1 MLSCASGPELLLLL
15 FSLSWSTLHLHQ
27 QNPKKQPWL
36 PTTWRRWPKPGTRNS
51 EDQVQA
57 RSGSFGCRWIP
68 KGIQSCWFEAV
79 ILAQCSG
86 LPLIE
91 RTRSKAQ
98 YYTAFSC
105 ISNCANRIFIG
116 TTNQAISNS
125 GLTKTPYKNPAVN
138 APRAPAKSEIPAT
151 NAKIASEDSPR
162 ISDAT
167 GKESEIVAAE
177 ENEEMAWRHYKRTVN
192 LWFLCQSTY
201 QILLS
206 WGNSVEGILWR
217 TLLSGW
223 NSATTIWK
231 FLWNLLTYSSP
242 TPGNAQKDVGDD
254 KGGNGSKVA
263 DKVDLK
269 KNVLSLEDQG
279 RASKRLAGSMQ
290 PHCCALDR
298 GKAELPP

>member
-1 MLSCASGPELLLLL
+1 MAPDNVAKMAKAWHEK
-15 FSLSWSTLHLHQ
+15 F
-27 QNPKKQPWL
+27 
-36 PTTWRRWPKPGTRNS
+36 RRSR
-51 EDQVQA
+51 
-57 RSGSFGCRWIP
+57 
-68 KGIQSCWFEAV
+68 
-79 ILAQCSG
+79 
-86 LPLIE
+86 
-91 RTRSKAQ
+91 
-98 YYTAFSC
+98 
-105 ISNCANRIFIG
+105 

-125 GLTKTPYKNPAVN
+125 GLTKTPDKNPAVN

-167 GKESEIVAAE
+167 GKEAEIVAAE

-192 LWFLCQSTY
+192 L
-201 QILLS
+201 
-206 WGNSVEGILWR
+206 
-217 TLLSGW
+217 
-223 NSATTIWK
+223 
-231 FLWNLLTYSSP
+231 P